1 VTDLLLDAGVLVAVE
16 RGNRELSSVVRRST
30 DSGRFP
36 VVPGVVVAQVWRG
49 GARQARLAQ
58 ALADVVELP
67 VQRPECRDAGVLCGR
82 TGTSDI
88 VDALVVVPAGQL
100 GRDIVTSDPA
110 DIGRLVDA
118 AGSRSRVLAL

>member
-1 VTDLLLDAGVLVAVE
+1 MTDLLLDAGALVAVE
-16 RGNRELSSVVRRST
+16 RGNREVWSVVRRST

-58 ALADVVELP
+58 ALAYVVELP
-67 VQRPECRDAGVLCGR
+67 AQPPECRDAGVLCGR

-88 VDALVVVPAGQL
+88 VDALVVVLAEQL

>member
-1 VTDLLLDAGVLVAVE
+1 MTDLLLDAGALVAVE
-16 RGNRELSSVVRRST
+16 RGNREVWSVVRRST

-58 ALADVVELP
+58 ALAYVVELP
-67 VQRPECRDAGVLCGR
+67 AQPQECRDAGVLCGR

-88 VDALVVVPAGQL
+88 VDALVVVLAEQL